1 MIVGMTPELS
11 TPGGVSPAPGRMGD
25 GGPVAP
31 AMLAAGGTG
40 GHLFPAEALAR
51 ELLARSQPVVLVT
64 DRRSRAFGGALP
76 GVPVHRVHA
85 ATLEPGLLGRLRTL
99 AMLGL
104 GTFQALRLIRRLKP
118 AVVVGFGGYPSLP
131 TVAAARLA
139 GVSVVLHEQNAVL
152 GRANRWMARGVC
164 RVAISFPVVAGMP
177 RACRDAS
184 VRTGNP
190 VRPAV
195 AAVRD
200 TFYAPPEEV
209 GPIRLLVIGG
219 SQGARVFSE
228 VVPAALALLPAALR
242 ARLVVAQQCR
252 PEDLDG
258 VMAAYEGLGVGA
270 VELASFFQ
278 DVPVRL
284 AGTHLVMCRAGAS
297 TMAELTAVGRPA
309 ILVPYPY
316 ATDDHQSANAR
327 ALAQAGGAWLMAQ
340 PEFTPRSL
348 ADRLETLLG
357 QPADLALAAAVARGW
372 GAPDAAQRLADTV
385 VEVAHG
391 SGSGVNR
398 NHRHIWEAAE

>member
-1 MIVGMTPELS
+1 MTEGIALEPVVMM
-11 TPGGVSPAPGRMGD
+11 GAPKAA
-25 GGPVAP
+25 PV
-31 AMLAAGGTG
+31 MLAAGGTG

-64 DRRSRAFGGALP
+64 DRRGRAFGGALP
-76 GVPVHRVHA
+76 AVPVHRVYA
-85 ATLEPGLLGRLRTL
+85 ATLEPGLLGRLRTV
-99 AMLGL
+99 AVLGI
-104 GTFQALRLIRRLKP
+104 GVFQALRQIRRHKP
-118 AVVVGFGGYPSLP
+118 VVVVGFGGYPSLP
-131 TVAAARLA
+131 TVLAARLA
-139 GVSVVLHEQNAVL
+139 GVPVVLHEQNAVL

-164 RVAISFPVVAGMP
+164 RLAISFPVVAGMP
-177 RACRDAS
+177 GSCRDVS

-200 TFYAPPEEV
+200 TFYAPPEEI

-228 VVPAALALLPAALR
+228 VVPAALALLPADLR
-242 ARLVVAQQCR
+242 ARLVVSQQCR

-258 VMAAYEGLGVGA
+258 VSAAYEGLGVGA
-270 VELASFFQ
+270 AELSSFFQ
-278 DVPVRL
+278 DVPARL
-284 AGTHLVMCRAGAS
+284 AGAHLVMCRAGAS

-309 ILVPYPY
+309 ILVPYPH
-316 ATDDHQSANAR
+316 AMDDHQSANAR

-340 PEFTPRSL
+340 PDFTPRSL

-391 SGSGVNR
+391 PGSRTHR
-398 NHRHIWEAAE
+398 NHRQIWEAAE

>member
-1 MIVGMTPELS
+1 
-11 TPGGVSPAPGRMGD
+11 
-25 GGPVAP
+25 
-31 AMLAAGGTG
+31 MLAAGGTG

-64 DRRSRAFGGALP
+64 DRRGPAFGETLP
-76 GVPVHRVHA
+76 AVPVYRVRS
-85 ATLEPGLLGRLRTL
+85 ATLEPGLPGTLRTVVS
-99 AMLGL
+99 LGI
-104 GTFQALRLIRRLKP
+104 GTLQALRVIRRLNP

-139 GVSVVLHEQNAVL
+139 GVPVVLHEQNAVL
-152 GRANRWMARGVC
+152 GRANRWMAPGVC
-164 RVAISFPVVAGMP
+164 RLAISFPVVAAVPGS
-177 RACRDAS
+177 CRDVS

-200 TFYAPPEEV
+200 IFYVPPEEV
-209 GPIRLLVIGG
+209 GAIRLLVIGG

-252 PEDLDG
+252 PEDLDR
-258 VMAAYEGLGVGA
+258 VSAAYDGLGVGA
-270 VELASFFQ
+270 VDLSSFFH
-278 DVPVRL
+278 DVPARL
-284 AGTHLVMCRAGAS
+284 AAAHLVMCRAGAS
-297 TMAELTAVGRPA
+297 TMAELTVVGRPA

-316 ATDDHQSANAR
+316 ATDDHQTANAQ
-327 ALAQAGGAWLMAQ
+327 ALGQAGGAWLMAQ
-340 PEFTPRSL
+340 PDFTPQSL
-348 ADRLETLLG
+348 ARRLETLLT

-391 SGSGVNR
+391 PGSRANP